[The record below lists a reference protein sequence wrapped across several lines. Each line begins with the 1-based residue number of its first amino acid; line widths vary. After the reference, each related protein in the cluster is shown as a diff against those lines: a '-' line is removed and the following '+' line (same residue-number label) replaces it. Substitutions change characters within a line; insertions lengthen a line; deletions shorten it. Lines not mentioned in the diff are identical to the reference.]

1 MSDRLIKLLA
11 ELEYLR
17 TLGQYLILECDKV
30 LQECGSQEQPIE
42 SLDRATSL
50 EN

>member
-1 MSDRLIKLLA
+1 MSERLIKFLA

-17 TLGQYLILECDKV
+17 AFGEYLILECDKV
-30 LQECGSQEQPIE
+30 LEQCRIQEQLPE
-42 SLDRATSL
+42 YLDRSPKL